1 MDIIVQKFGGTSVS
15 TEERRKQVIKKIG
28 KAIESGL
35 KPVVVV
41 SAMGRKGEAYAT
53 DTLLSLVDDNFK
65 NNNKSAQDL
74 LMCCGEIISSVVL
87 CNDLYKHGI
96 TAVPLTGG
104 QAGIITNDVHTNAQA
119 IDVDTSNIMK
129 ILESGKVPVVT
140 GFQGVTK
147 EGFFTTLGRGGSD
160 TSACILGVALNAK
173 EIDIY
178 TDVDGIMTA
187 DPRMVEDASLINEM
201 TYNEGFQLADQG
213 AKVIHPNAVALA
225 KKGNVPL
232 VIKNTMNDSKGTMI
246 KSDISEEEKRL
257 ISGITHLN
265 NRIQVRVRLS
275 DNRERRSYRN
285 LLELLAK
292 NHISLDL
299 INIFPEHQMFTIDAS
314 EKDKLSEIM
323 SKAEIKYS
331 IIENCSTIAI
341 VGAGMNGV
349 PGVMARI
356 INTLTRNE
364 IEVLQTTDSNMT
376 IWCLIDSKKVPEAI
390 RLLHTEFNFFKIVSF
405 RQVIEPRLE
414 QISHPAAR
422 HIHPN
427 LFAISDARPEYP
439 LYQNG

>member
-1 MDIIVQKFGGTSVS
+1 MNIIVQKFGGTSVS

-28 KAIESGL
+28 KAIENGF

-41 SAMGRKGEAYAT
+41 SAMGRMGEPYAT
-53 DTLLSLVDDNFK
+53 DTLLSLVDSNFK

-104 QAGIITNDVHTNAQA
+104 QAGIITNNNHTDAQCL
-119 IDVDTSNIMK
+119 DVDTHNIIK
-129 ILESGKVPVVT
+129 ILEAGKVPVVT
-140 GFQGVTK
+140 GFQGVTRN
-147 EGFFTTLGRGGSD
+147 GFFTTLGRGGSD
-160 TSACILGVALNAK
+160 TSACILGVALKAK

-201 TYNEGFQLADQG
+201 TYNEVFQLADQG
-213 AKVIHPNAVALA
+213 AKVIHPKAVALA

-232 VIKNTMNDSKGTMI
+232 VIKNTMNDSKGTVI
-246 KSDISEEEKRL
+246 KSNVSEEEKRL

-275 DNRERRSYRN
+275 ENKGKSSYRS

-299 INIFPEHQMFTIDAS
+299 INIFPEHQMFTIDSS

-323 SKAEIKYS
+323 SKADIKYTT
-331 IIENCSTIAI
+331 IEECSTIAV

-356 INTLTRNE
+356 INTLTSNE
-364 IEVLQTTDSNMT
+364 IEILQTTDSNMT
-376 IWCLIDSKKVPEAI
+376 IWCLIYTKKVPDAI
-390 RLLHTEFNFFKIVSF
+390 RLLHKEFGLGK
-405 RQVIEPRLE
+405 
-414 QISHPAAR
+414 
-422 HIHPN
+422 
-427 LFAISDARPEYP
+427 
-439 LYQNG
+439 

>member
-35 KPVVVV
+35 KPVIVV

-225 KKGNVPL
+225 KKGNAPL

-390 RLLHTEFNFFKIVSF
+390 RLLHTEFNLGK
-405 RQVIEPRLE
+405 
-414 QISHPAAR
+414 
-422 HIHPN
+422 
-427 LFAISDARPEYP
+427 
-439 LYQNG
+439 

>member
-1 MDIIVQKFGGTSVS
+1 VQKFGGTSVS

-390 RLLHTEFNFFKIVSF
+390 RLLHTEFNLGK
-405 RQVIEPRLE
+405 
-414 QISHPAAR
+414 
-422 HIHPN
+422 
-427 LFAISDARPEYP
+427 
-439 LYQNG
+439 

>member
-1 MDIIVQKFGGTSVS
+1 MNIIVQKFGGTSVS
-15 TEERRKQVIKKIG
+15 TEERRKQVINKIG

-41 SAMGRKGEAYAT
+41 SAMGRSGEPYAT
-53 DTLLSLVDDNFK
+53 DTLLSLVDKNFK
-65 NNNKSAQDL
+65 DNNRSAQDL

-104 QAGIITNDVHTNAQA
+104 QAGIITNNVYTDAQA
-119 IDVDTSNIMK
+119 IDVDTHNIMK
-129 ILESGKVPVVT
+129 ILEEGKVPVVT

-147 EGFFTTLGRGGSD
+147 DGFFTTLGRGGSD
-160 TSACILGVALNAK
+160 TSACILGVALKAK

-187 DPRMVEDASLINEM
+187 DPRIVEDASLINEM
-201 TYNEGFQLADQG
+201 TYNEVFQLADQG
-213 AKVIHPNAVALA
+213 AKVIHPKAVALA

-232 VIKNTMNDSKGTMI
+232 AIKNTMSDSKGTII
-246 KSDISEEEKRL
+246 KSNISEEEKRL

-275 DNRERRSYRN
+275 DNKDKGTYRN

-299 INIFPEHQMFTIDAS
+299 INIFPEHQMFTIDAT

-323 SKAEIKYS
+323 SKAEIKYT
-331 IIENCSTIAI
+331 IIENCSTVAI

-356 INTLTRNE
+356 INTLISNNIE
-364 IEVLQTTDSNMT
+364 ILQTTDSNMT
-376 IWCLIDSKKVPEAI
+376 IWCLIDTKNVSEAV
-390 RLLHTEFNFFKIVSF
+390 RLLHSEFALGK
-405 RQVIEPRLE
+405 
-414 QISHPAAR
+414 
-422 HIHPN
+422 
-427 LFAISDARPEYP
+427 
-439 LYQNG
+439 

>member
-1 MDIIVQKFGGTSVS
+1 MNIIVQKFGGTSVS

-28 KAIESGL
+28 KAIENGFR
-35 KPVVVV
+35 PVVVV
-41 SAMGRKGEAYAT
+41 SAMGRMGEPYAT
-53 DTLLSLVDDNFK
+53 DTLLSLVDSNFK

-104 QAGIITNDVHTNAQA
+104 QAGIITNEVHTDAQA
-119 IDVDTSNIMK
+119 IDVDTHNIIK
-129 ILESGKVPVVT
+129 ILEAGKVPVVT
-140 GFQGVTK
+140 GFQGVTRN
-147 EGFFTTLGRGGSD
+147 GFFTTLGRGGSD
-160 TSACILGVALNAK
+160 TSACILGVALKAK

-201 TYNEGFQLADQG
+201 TYNEVFQLADQG
-213 AKVIHPNAVALA
+213 AKVIHPKAVALA

-232 VIKNTMNDSKGTMI
+232 VIKNTMNDSKGTVI
-246 KSDISEEEKRL
+246 KSNVSEEEKRL

-275 DNRERRSYRN
+275 ENKGKSSYRS

-299 INIFPEHQMFTIDAS
+299 INIFPEHQMFTIDSS

-323 SKAEIKYS
+323 SKADIKYTT
-331 IIENCSTIAI
+331 IEECSTIAV

-356 INTLTRNE
+356 INTLTSNE
-364 IEVLQTTDSNMT
+364 IEILQTTDSNMT
-376 IWCLIDSKKVPEAI
+376 IWCLIYTKKVPDAI
-390 RLLHTEFNFFKIVSF
+390 RLLHKEFSLGK
-405 RQVIEPRLE
+405 
-414 QISHPAAR
+414 
-422 HIHPN
+422 
-427 LFAISDARPEYP
+427 
-439 LYQNG
+439 

>member
-1 MDIIVQKFGGTSVS
+1 MNIIVQKFGGTSVS

-28 KAIESGL
+28 KAIENGF

-41 SAMGRKGEAYAT
+41 SAMGRKGEPYAT
-53 DTLLSLVDDNFK
+53 DTLLSLVDSNFK

-104 QAGIITNDVHTNAQA
+104 QAGIITNEVHTDAQA
-119 IDVDTSNIMK
+119 IDVDTHNIMK
-129 ILESGKVPVVT
+129 ILEAGKVPVVT
-140 GFQGVTK
+140 GFQGVTRN
-147 EGFFTTLGRGGSD
+147 GFFTTLGRGGSD
-160 TSACILGVALNAK
+160 TSACILGVALKAK

-201 TYNEGFQLADQG
+201 TYNEVFQLADQG
-213 AKVIHPNAVALA
+213 AKVIHPKAVALA

-232 VIKNTMNDSKGTMI
+232 VIKNTMNDSKGTVI
-246 KSDISEEEKRL
+246 KSNVSEEEKRL

-275 DNRERRSYRN
+275 ENKGKSSYRS

-299 INIFPEHQMFTIDAS
+299 INIFPEHQMFTIDSS

-323 SKAEIKYS
+323 SKADIKYTT
-331 IIENCSTIAI
+331 IEECSTIAV

-356 INTLTRNE
+356 INTLTSNE
-364 IEVLQTTDSNMT
+364 IEILQTTDSNMT
-376 IWCLIDSKKVPEAI
+376 IWCLIYTKKVPDAI
-390 RLLHTEFNFFKIVSF
+390 RLLHKEFGLGK
-405 RQVIEPRLE
+405 
-414 QISHPAAR
+414 
-422 HIHPN
+422 
-427 LFAISDARPEYP
+427 
-439 LYQNG
+439 

>member
-1 MDIIVQKFGGTSVS
+1 MNIIVQKFGGTSVS

-28 KAIESGL
+28 KAIENGF

-41 SAMGRKGEAYAT
+41 SAMGRMGEPYAT
-53 DTLLSLVDDNFK
+53 DTLLSLVDNNFK
-65 NNNKSAQDL
+65 SNNKSAQDL

-104 QAGIITNDVHTNAQA
+104 QAGIITNEVHTDAQA
-119 IDVDTSNIMK
+119 IDVDTHNIIK
-129 ILESGKVPVVT
+129 ILEGGKVPVVT
-140 GFQGVTK
+140 GFQGVTRN
-147 EGFFTTLGRGGSD
+147 GFFTTLGRGGSD
-160 TSACILGVALNAK
+160 TSACILGVALKAK

-201 TYNEGFQLADQG
+201 TYNEVFQLADQG
-213 AKVIHPNAVALA
+213 AKVIHPKAVALA

-232 VIKNTMNDSKGTMI
+232 VIKNTMNDSKGTVI
-246 KSDISEEEKRL
+246 KSNVSEEEKRL

-275 DNRERRSYRN
+275 ENKGKSSYRS

-299 INIFPEHQMFTIDAS
+299 INIFPEHQMFTIDSS

-323 SKAEIKYS
+323 SKADIKYTT
-331 IIENCSTIAI
+331 IEECSTIAV

-356 INTLTRNE
+356 INTLTSNE
-364 IEVLQTTDSNMT
+364 IEILQTTDSNMT
-376 IWCLIDSKKVPEAI
+376 IWCLIYTKKVPDAI
-390 RLLHTEFNFFKIVSF
+390 RLLHKEFGLGK
-405 RQVIEPRLE
+405 
-414 QISHPAAR
+414 
-422 HIHPN
+422 
-427 LFAISDARPEYP
+427 
-439 LYQNG
+439 